1 MRRML
6 LVAALA
12 ALALPAAVLGDAD
25 PASDVL
31 LGAPVFYPYQPPVPA
46 ALQKQLNAEVIAAG
60 RAHFPLKIALISS
73 PVDLGALPTMF
84 AKPQEYAT
92 FLDQEISFN
101 SRQPLLVVMANGY
114 GSAGLPAASA
124 AAVGSLPKPSGK
136 TGEALAQAALDAVPK
151 LAAAAGK
158 RVPTAGGGGS
168 GSSGG
173 SSGLLIAIV
182 VVVVVVAAGAV
193 ILVRRRRAV
202 VRGRADRGRRAAR

>member
-1 MRRML
+1 MRRAL
-6 LVAALA
+6 LHAALAAA
-12 ALALPAAVLGDAD
+12 ALALPAAALGDAD

-46 ALQKQLNAEVIAAG
+46 ALQKKLNAEVIAAG
-60 RAHFPLKIALISS
+60 RARFPLKIALISS

-84 AKPQEYAT
+84 AKPQQYAT

-101 SRQPLLVVMANGY
+101 SKQPLLVVMANGY
-114 GSAGLPAASA
+114 GSAGLPPASA
-124 AAVGSLPKPSGK
+124 AAVSSLPKPSGT

-151 LAAAAGK
+151 LAAASGK
-158 RVPTAGGGGS
+158 RLPSTGGGGGGGG

-182 VVVVVVAAGAV
+182 VVVAVVAAGAV
-193 ILVRRRRAV
+193 IVVRRRRAV
-202 VRGRADRGRRAAR
+202 VRRR

>member
-1 MRRML
+1 MRRAL
-6 LVAALA
+6 LLAALAAA
-12 ALALPAAVLGDAD
+12 ALALPAAALGDAD

-46 ALQKQLNAEVIAAG
+46 ALQKKLNAAVIAAG

-84 AKPQEYAT
+84 AKSQQYAT

-101 SRQPLLVVMANGY
+101 SKQPLLVVMANGY
-114 GSAGLPAASA
+114 GSAGLPPASA
-124 AAVGSLPKPSGK
+124 AAVSSLAKPSGT

-151 LAAAAGK
+151 LAAAAGR
-158 RVPTAGGGGS
+158 RVASTGGGS

-182 VVVVVVAAGAV
+182 VVVAVVAAGAV
-193 ILVRRRRAV
+193 IVVRRRRAV
-202 VRGRADRGRRAAR
+202 VRRR

>member
-1 MRRML
+1 MRRPL
-6 LVAALA
+6 LIAWLA
-12 ALALPAAVLGDAD
+12 ALAFPAAALADAD

-46 ALQKQLNAEVIAAG
+46 SLQKQLNAEVTAAG

-84 AKPQEYAT
+84 AMPQQYAT

-101 SRQPLLVVMANGY
+101 SKQPLLVVMANGY
-114 GSAGLPAASA
+114 GSAGLPPASE
-124 AAVGSLPKPSGK
+124 AAVSSLPKPSGK
-136 TGEALAQAALDAVPK
+136 TGEALAQAALAAVPK
-151 LAAAAGK
+151 LAEAAGHK
-158 RVPTAGGGGS
+158 VPNATAGGS

-182 VVVVVVAAGAV
+182 AVVAALTAGAV
-193 ILVRRRRAV
+193 VLVRRRRAV
-202 VRGRADRGRRAAR
+202 VRARTDDRRRAAR